1 MYIRTASEHRIT
13 YRRRLMA
20 PQYRPP
26 HCSPCDSGE
35 RERGCPIDLELRSQA
50 CRLPALRHPRGQRT
64 DAARTRILWIP
75 RVRHDHG
82 SQRHAAHR
90 LRLDERGTTRQ
101 HLTAV
106 TRSRPQMRPTL
117 SHAIPCRHRL
127 TTPQK
132 PHDSNGSV
140 SNSEMLS
147 LELHATFVELHPLWS
162 IAPDQWAL
170 HPIRTGAMLTD
181 RVHGLI
187 GDKLYR
193 GYAS

>member
-1 MYIRTASEHRIT
+1 
-13 YRRRLMA
+13 MA

-35 RERGCPIDLELRSQA
+35 RERGCPGDFQLCSRARGL
-50 CRLPALRHPRGQRT
+50 LALRHPRGQRT
-64 DAARTRILWIP
+64 DAARARILWIP

-127 TTPQK
+127 TMPQK
-132 PHDSNGSV
+132 PHDFNVSV
-140 SNSEMLS
+140 SKSEILVGNCMRL
-147 LELHATFVELHPLWS
+147 LWS
-162 IAPDQWAL
+162 CTRYGAL
-170 HPIRTGAMLTD
+170 HPISGHYTRSE
-181 RVHGLI
+181 RVQCSLI
-187 GDKLYR
+187 GCT
-193 GYAS
+193 ASSATSSIADAFPRWNGRHD